1 MENGYVTLSE
11 HLSCRQASGEMA
23 PDGQPSTH
31 SGHQHLLP
39 AVPLAGTQI
48 HEEQGALP
56 APQNPHRLQ
65 LQHGLPQLLHL

>member
-1 MENGYVTLSE
+1 MKNGYVTLSE

>member
-1 MENGYVTLSE
+1 MKNGYVTLGE